1 MHPDRRTVLKGL
13 LAAAAGV
20 SGLAAFPARR
30 ASAGP
35 SPAVEGTTL
44 DTTVVR
50 GAADNPQGYVRL
62 ASGGGEAHAVRDE
75 LGTVARPGREG
86 RRVGL
91 LAFVHLTDIHV
102 IDAQSPGRVE
112 FLDRYNDG
120 PGEPLF
126 FGSAYR
132 PQEFLTPHVSDS
144 LVAAVERVGIGPVSS
159 RLLDFAVCTGDN
171 TDNAQLNELRWG
183 IDVLDGVRPS
193 GPTAVRRTASR
204 GCTTRTRC
212 RTTSTTGTRTARRS
226 ASRRTTRAGCTA
238 SLSCPV
244 CSTRRGG
251 RSPPAGC
258 PSPGSPATA
267 TTTAWCRATSR
278 SRCP

>member
-1 MHPDRRTVLKGL
+1 M
-13 LAAAAGV
+13 

-50 GAADNPQGYVRL
+50 GAADNLQGYVRL

-120 PGEPLF
+120 PGEPLL

-132 PQEFLTPHVSDS
+132 PP
-144 LVAAVERVGIGPVSS
+144 VAAPGRWAAGSAPGGSVVGGSVAGGDGARGSVAGGSTERLAATGGS
-159 RLLDFAVCTGDN
+159 AV
-171 TDNAQLNELRWG
+171 L
-183 IDVLDGVRPS
+183 
-193 GPTAVRRTASR
+193 TAGAVT
-204 GCTTRTRC
+204 
-212 RTTSTTGTRTARRS
+212 
-226 ASRRTTRAGCTA
+226 
-238 SLSCPV
+238 
-244 CSTRRGG
+244 
-251 RSPPAGC
+251 
-258 PSPGSPATA
+258 ATA
-267 TTTAWCRATSR
+267 AALALRANR
-278 SRCP
+278 EGAADG